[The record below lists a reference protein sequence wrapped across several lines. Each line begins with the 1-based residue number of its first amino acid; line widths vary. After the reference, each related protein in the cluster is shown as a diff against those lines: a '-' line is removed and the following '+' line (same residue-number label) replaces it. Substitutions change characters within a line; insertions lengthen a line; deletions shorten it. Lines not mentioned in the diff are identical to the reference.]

1 MLRNFR
7 ALLKPLA
14 APFPSLPAAFLQTIW
29 QADKSNRR
37 RVLLAQ
43 KDVPSS
49 ILALL
54 FYKHLSFPLP
64 LPLFLSPFS
73 SFWQVQKQASYYL
86 FAVVPVLGNVA
97 RQLKQLRV
105 LGQLL
110 IELPHCKCQLA
121 AEQIRDQTRMW
132 TMDEHCQPQN
142 EQVDWQLICISSPH
156 SLSPPLS
163 LCVGML
169 VVPSDTFKQVHL

>member
-14 APFPSLPAAFLQTIW
+14 APFPSLPAVFLQTIW

-54 FYKHLSFPLP
+54 FYKHLSL
-64 LPLFLSPFS
+64 LSLSPFS
-73 SFWQVQKQASYYL
+73 SFWQVQKMASYYL

-121 AEQIRDQTRMW
+121 AQQIRDQTRMW

-156 SLSPPLS
+156 SLSLSPTLS

-169 VVPSDTFKQVHL
+169 VLSSDTFKQVHL

>member
-14 APFPSLPAAFLQTIW
+14 APFPSLPAALLQTIW

-54 FYKHLSFPLP
+54 FYKHLSL
-64 LPLFLSPFS
+64 LSLSPFS
-73 SFWQVQKQASYYL
+73 SFWQVQKMASYYL

-97 RQLKQLRV
+97 R
-105 LGQLL
+105 QLL

-156 SLSPPLS
+156 SPPLS

-169 VVPSDTFKQVHL
+169 VLSSDTFKQVHL